1 MNPHQNPAPL
11 ISVQR
16 LLLVYALFVVY
27 GSLVPLD
34 FRPQPLAQAWATF
47 QELRWFHIGTERRA
61 DLIANLILYLP
72 LGLLAAAALSRLHFL
87 LNLLIAFAAC
97 ALLAVT
103 VEFAQLYFP
112 PRTVSRNDLL
122 VELIGS
128 AVGILGWLFLREPIN
143 RFRRLHLDSGAF
155 TMVLAIYA
163 AAYLFLSFF
172 PFDLV
177 LTRTELRVKLESG
190 AAGVLMAGSG
200 CGSLR
205 CVLKL
210 VGEAAAAF
218 PLGVLILR
226 LKPNIKLIGLITLA
240 LTGSMIIELAQIFLL
255 SGVSQGASVLTRV
268 IGVAAGATFAHGISR
283 QAIVR
288 ARAWIPIALLP
299 YLALLFA
306 ANGWWTTNWLPLDAA
321 AARLTGVHFMP
332 FYYHY
337 YVSEMVAMESLLLTL
352 ALYMPL
358 GAMLCIWNRLPYYGA
373 LSAAALG
380 ALLAMIVESGK
391 LFLNTTHADPTNI
404 LIAAA
409 GSALGWW
416 FITWAGR
423 PLKHKSPHRLVEGNG
438 AAPVST
444 AAASA
449 MPGAAA
455 GPPSLAILGALALSM
470 ALVLWWTF
478 PIGRAPLAIGL
489 ALYAVLL
496 WRVPHAWLWVVPAV
510 LPWLDFAPWSG
521 RLLFDEFDMV
531 LLVTLGIGYLHR
543 GESRA
548 FALDGWARLALG
560 LTLVSYLASL
570 ALALFP
576 LEPFDANAQAN
587 YHSAYFGLRAAKGFL
602 FALALLPLIK
612 REVSAGHDV
621 VKRLATGVAA
631 GMLAVAA
638 VVIWERQVFV
648 GLINTTSDFRVTGMF
663 STMHTG
669 GADLDGYLVWAL
681 PFIAYA
687 AISSKSYARKALAFT
702 IFVLGSYVLAV
713 TFSRAPIIGFA
724 FAMLVWILAVSRKR
738 LVSGRFVIAFVG
750 IAFAIAVMLPFLQG
764 GFFKARWSASETDLQ
779 QRINHWSAALSIMP
793 STLKNQIFG
802 AGLGRYPEQYY
813 WSHLDNPVGNFRIE
827 NDGGNQHLRLIGGRA
842 VYVEQF
848 IALGTGEHLLAFD
861 ARNPGRMQVRLR
873 TPICE
878 KSLLYSFTCHPME
891 FWIPP
896 DGKWH
901 HFTRRFEPEGFSSEP
916 FWNRRPIKMSLYTN
930 QPGAY
935 VDIDNFFLESPN
947 GRDLL
952 QNGTFSRGFD
962 HWHFSTDD
970 HLPWNIDNLPVGIFF
985 DQGWLGIIA
994 FAMFT
999 LLMLIRLSRESLRDT
1014 ASATLLASLI
1024 GFLIVGL
1031 FNSLFDSP
1039 RLVFMF
1045 YLLGIFAITLRNH
1058 RRKGYRDALAK
1069 RP

>member
-1 MNPHQNPAPL
+1 MNTEPNPAPL
-11 ISVQR
+11 FSAPR
-16 LLLVYALFVVY
+16 LLVFYALFVVY

-34 FRPQPLAQAWATF
+34 FRPQPFAQAWATF
-47 QELRWFHIGTERRA
+47 QQLRWFHIGTERRA
-61 DLIANLILYLP
+61 DLVANLILYLP
-72 LGLLAAAALSRLHFL
+72 LGVLAAATLSRLHFL
-87 LNLLIAFAAC
+87 FNLLIAFVAC
-97 ALLAVT
+97 ALLAVA
-103 VEFAQLYFP
+103 VEFAQIFFP

-128 AVGILGWLFLREPIN
+128 AIGVVGWLFLRKPIN
-143 RFRRLHLDSGAF
+143 RFKRLHLDSGAF
-155 TMVLAIYA
+155 TVVLALYA

-177 LTRTELRVKLESG
+177 LTRTELRAKLDSG
-190 AAGVLMAGSG
+190 AGGLLFSGTG

-205 CVLKL
+205 CLLKL
-210 VGEAAAAF
+210 AGEAAAAF
-218 PLGVLILR
+218 PLGVLLLR
-226 LKPNIKLIGLITLA
+226 LRPKIKLAGLVALA
-240 LTGSMIIELAQIFLL
+240 LIVSVIVELAQIFLL

-268 IGVAAGATFAHGISR
+268 LGVAAGAQFAHGISR
-283 QAIVR
+283 LAVLQ
-288 ARAWIPIALLP
+288 ARAWVPIAVLP

-306 ANGWWTTNWLPLDAA
+306 ANGWWTRDWLSLDAA
-321 AARLTGVHFMP
+321 AARLAGVHFMP

-337 YVSEMVAMESLLLTL
+337 FVSEMVAMESLLLTT
-352 ALYMPL
+352 ALYFPF
-358 GAMLCIWNRLPYYGA
+358 GAMLCLWNRMPSHGA
-373 LSAAALG
+373 VGAALLG
-380 ALLAMIVESGK
+380 ALLALVAESGK

-409 GSALGWW
+409 GSTLGWW
-416 FITWAGR
+416 FIAWAAR
-423 PLKHKSPHRLVEGNG
+423 PLKPKPPSRTTEARDVSGPSAPDGVAAPNTSTPPLRLV
-438 AAPVST
+438 VLSVI
-444 AAASA
+444 AAS
-449 MPGAAA
+449 
-455 GPPSLAILGALALSM
+455 LTIAL
-470 ALVLWWTF
+470 WGTF
-478 PIGRAPLAIGL
+478 PIGRAPLVIGL
-489 ALYAVLL
+489 ALYALLL

-510 LPWLDFAPWSG
+510 LPWLDLAPWSG
-521 RLLFDEFDMV
+521 RLLFDEFDMI
-531 LLVTLGIGYLHR
+531 LLLTLAVGYLHR

-548 FALDGWARLALG
+548 LALDGLTRLALA
-560 LTLVSYLASL
+560 LTFVSYLVSL
-570 ALALFP
+570 GLALFP

-587 YHSAYFGLRAAKGFL
+587 YHSAYFGLRIAKGFL

-612 REVSAGHDV
+612 RELAAGNDS
-621 VKRLATGVAA
+621 VKYFAVGVAA
-631 GMLAVAA
+631 GMVAVAA
-638 VVIWERQVFV
+638 VVLWERQVFV

-687 AISSKSYARKALAFT
+687 AISAKSFWGKLLGFA
-702 IFVLGSYVLAV
+702 IFALGSYVLAV

-764 GFFKARWSASETDLQ
+764 GFFKARWSASQTDLQ
-779 QRINHWSAALSIMP
+779 QRANHWSAALSIMP

-848 IALGTGEHLLAFD
+848 IALGTGAHLLAFD

-901 HFTRRFEPEGFSSEP
+901 HYTRRFEPEGLNSEP
-916 FWNRRPIKMSLYTN
+916 FWNRRPIKLSIYTN

-935 VDIDNFFLESPN
+935 VDVDNLFLESPQ
-947 GRDLL
+947 GRNLL
-952 QNGTFSRGFD
+952 KNGTFSSGLDR
-962 HWHFSTDD
+962 WHFSTDD
-970 HLPWNIDNLPVGIFF
+970 HLPWHIDSLPVAIFY
-985 DQGWLGIIA
+985 DQGWWGIIA

-999 LLMLIRLSRESLRDT
+999 LLVFTRLGRESLRNP
-1014 ASATLLASLI
+1014 AAATLLASLI

-1039 RLVFMF
+1039 RLVFLF
-1045 YLLGIFAITLRNH
+1045 YLLGVLAITLTRS
-1058 RRKGYRDALAK
+1058 K
-1069 RP
+1069 RLGTKL